1 MKKLLFILCLFPL
14 LMQAQDKEEAIMVLP
29 DLLVKGEVVN
39 GQQTNTLIVTN
50 YLNGSLLSKGS
61 KTPAVFCKDL
71 NEYKKSF
78 EWILYDITHLK
89 GHVRG
94 CFFIEFVISK
104 KGKVIINYIEGFD
117 KYTIKESIEFIFD
130 TLLENTSPARNEMGE
145 PIETKGFLLIRFD
158 VQTYLPE
165 DFEDIV
171 ITPSK

>member
-1 MKKLLFILCLFPL
+1 MKKFLFILCLFPF
-14 LMQAQDKEEAIMVLP
+14 LMQAQDKKEAIMVLP

-61 KTPAVFCKDL
+61 QTPAVFCKDSD
-71 NEYKKSF
+71 EYKHYFKDL
-78 EWILYDITHLK
+78 LYCVVHLK
-89 GHVRG
+89 GHVQD

-117 KYTIKESIEFIFD
+117 YLIKERIESIFRWTKIV
-130 TLLENTSPARNEMGE
+130 SPARNEKGD
-145 PIETKGFLLIRFD
+145 PIATKGFLLIHYD
-158 VQTYLPE
+158 VQTLFPE